1 MKEKILNQKEAL
13 DLADKV
19 PEWVGE
25 MLEESAKGARGVF
38 RWFILTLYSSGY
50 DIRKKK

>member
-1 MKEKILNQKEAL
+1 MKTLTEKEAL

-19 PEWVGE
+19 PEWVGA

-38 RWFILTLYSSGY
+38 RWCILTLYARGY
-50 DIRKKK
+50 EIRKKK